1 MILSPDNNDAAVVGA
16 KIEAPKEF
24 VKACEKSP
32 SSTVIKRQTAYTTIH
47 RAWKL
52 QTFTAL
58 AQTRPKE
65 VERSGVVS
73 AVAKVEPD
81 GALKTSENVDPVGSL
96 TQKSLQNR
104 THKCALAHVAWAD
117 AVWGTL
123 SSHLPVENNSWSS
136 FWTCRRGP
144 L

>member
-96 TQKSLQNR
+96 TQKSLQTEPPNVLWL
-104 THKCALAHVAWAD
+104 TWL
-117 AVWGTL
+117 GQML
-123 SSHLPVENNSWSS
+123 SGGPFQAPLPVENNSWSS